1 MGAINPTVELAQV
14 TSKIDS
20 LQQEIAVT
28 EDAMNLLISG
38 ETVFSEEGGEL
49 DGEERHALV
58 AELRAYMTSLKGV
71 LGACRSEEAFW
82 KQELNDE
89 KAARRNQN
97 ELGKV

>member
-20 LQQEIAVT
+20 VQQEISVT
-28 EDAMNLLISG
+28 QDAMNLLISG
-38 ETVFSEEGGEL
+38 ETIFSEDGSEL

-58 AELRAYMTSLKGV
+58 GELRAYLTSLKGV
-71 LGACRSEEAFW
+71 LGAARSEESFW

-89 KAARRNQN
+89 KQSRKNQN
-97 ELGKV
+97 ELGKG